1 MSECK
6 FEDLIDEYLLNT
18 ISEEKRDEFEEH
30 YFNCPAC
37 FQKMS
42 ERDDMIAAIKWKG
55 EEIFSDLLNENQL
68 RGATWWDRLTGLLTP
83 RQWALA
89 AVSAALVLVVTFGVL
104 PSLKTQAPQFF
115 LDDHQTRGLSI
126 TLISDSIPSRFEWQ
140 KMENAWEYKIEID
153 SHTPLWRKT
162 TTNNFAILPD
172 EIKNRMKAGVSYSW
186 QVKAYSREGIL
197 IAESSKIQ
205 FSLPEK

>member
-1 MSECK
+1 MTECK
-6 FEDLIDEYLLNT
+6 FEDLIDEYLLNKL
-18 ISEEKRDEFEEH
+18 SEEKRDQFEEH

-37 FQKMS
+37 FQRMA
-42 ERDDMIAAIKWKG
+42 ERDDMITAIKWKG
-55 EEIFSDLLNENQL
+55 EEIFSDLLKEDQV
-68 RGATWWDRLTGLLTP
+68 RKATWWDRLVGFMTP
-83 RQWALA
+83 KQWALA
-89 AVSAALVLVVTFGVL
+89 AVSAALVLVVTFGVI
-104 PSLKTQAPQFF
+104 PSFKGQAPQFI

-153 SHTPLWRKT
+153 AHDPLWRKT
-162 TTNNFAILPD
+162 TSNNFVILPD
-172 EIKNRMKAGVSYSW
+172 EIKNQMKTGVIYSW
-186 QVKAYSREGIL
+186 QVKAFSREGTL